1 MTDKSARP
9 TIAITGATGFV
20 GQHVLAAAAA
30 RGLPVRALTRSPRE
44 NDPNVHWVTGT
55 LEDAVALDTLCDGAG
70 ALLHIAGA
78 VNVPS
83 RAAFAHANITGTM
96 AVIDAATRSDIRRFI
111 HVSSLAAREPQLSHY
126 GWSKAGAEDAV
137 RQSAL
142 DWLIVRPPGVFGPH
156 DKDVLD
162 MFKMARRGFML
173 LPPAGRGS
181 WIYAPDLAALLLNCV
196 AKGPS
201 GLILEPDDGASAS
214 HVDFARAIGTAVGRP
229 NPFTI
234 SAPRPLLW
242 LAARAD
248 RLVRGNSAKLTPD
261 RARYMAHPDWAA
273 DPARAPD
280 PALWQAATP
289 RADALRATHDWYV
302 ANRAYD

>member
-1 MTDKSARP
+1 M
-9 TIAITGATGFV
+9 AITGATGFV
-20 GQHVLAAAAA
+20 GQHVRTAAAA
-30 RGLPVRALTRSPRE
+30 RGWPVRALTRQPHTG
-44 NDPNVHWVTGT
+44 DDAVQWVTGT
-55 LEDAVALDTLCDGAG
+55 LDDADALDQLCAGAD

-83 RAAFAHANITGTM
+83 RAAFAHANVAGTQ
-96 AVIDAATRSDIRRFI
+96 AVIDAAKRANIRRFV
-111 HVSSLAAREPQLSHY
+111 HVSSLAAREPALSNY

-137 RQSAL
+137 QQSAL
-142 DWLIVRPPGVFGPH
+142 DWLIVRPPGVFGSH
-156 DKDVLD
+156 DKDVLE

-196 AKGPS
+196 VAGPS
-201 GLILEPDDGASAS
+201 GAILEPDDGASAT
-214 HVDFARAIGTAVGRP
+214 HVDFARAIGVAVDRP
-229 NPFTI
+229 NPVTI

-248 RLVRGNSAKLTPD
+248 RLVRGDLAKLTPD
-261 RARYMAHPDWAA
+261 RARYMAHPNWAA

-280 PALWQAATP
+280 PALWQATTP
-289 RADALRATHDWYV
+289 RADALRATHDWY
-302 ANRAYD
+302 AENGAYG

>member
-1 MTDKSARP
+1 MTGPAR
-9 TIAITGATGFV
+9 TLAITGATGFV

-83 RAAFAHANITGTM
+83 RAAFAHANITGTK
-96 AVIDAATRSDIRRFI
+96 AVIDAATRAGIRRFI
-111 HVSSLAAREPQLSHY
+111 HVSSLAAREPQLSNY
-126 GWSKAGAEDAV
+126 GWSKAGAEDV
-137 RQSAL
+137 VQESAL

-181 WIYAPDLAALLLNCV
+181 WIYAPDLAALLLDCIVN
-196 AKGPS
+196 GPS
-201 GLILEPDDGASAS
+201 GAILEPDDGASAS
-214 HVDFARAIGTAVGRP
+214 HVEFAGAIGTAVSRP

-234 SAPRPLLW
+234 SAPRALLW

-248 RLVRGNSAKLTPD
+248 RLVRGDKAKLTPD

-273 DPARAPD
+273 NPARAPD

-289 RADALRATHDWYV
+289 RADALRATHAWYV
-302 ANRAYD
+302 ANGAYR